1 MKTKTYENV
10 NIENFE
16 QWSSYIHKK
25 HKEIFGTNYNHNKQ
39 TLKIFYEDNAQEL
52 TIEEI
57 KNIQIPTILKFR
69 KKLPKIDIPNAT
81 AITENE
87 FIVETLDVETS
98 RKKVKEKY
106 PEFEEST

>member
-16 QWSSYIHKK
+16 QWSSHIHKK
-25 HKEIFGTNYNHNKQ
+25 HKEIFGTNYNKQ
-39 TLKIFYEDNAQEL
+39 TLKIFYEDNAREL

-57 KNIQIPTILKFR
+57 MQIPTILKFR

-81 AITENE
+81 AINENE

-106 PEFEEST
+106 PDFEETE

>member
-16 QWSSYIHKK
+16 QWSSHIHKK
-25 HKEIFGTNYNHNKQ
+25 HKEIFGTNYNKQ

-81 AITENE
+81 PITENE

-106 PEFEEST
+106 PEFEETE